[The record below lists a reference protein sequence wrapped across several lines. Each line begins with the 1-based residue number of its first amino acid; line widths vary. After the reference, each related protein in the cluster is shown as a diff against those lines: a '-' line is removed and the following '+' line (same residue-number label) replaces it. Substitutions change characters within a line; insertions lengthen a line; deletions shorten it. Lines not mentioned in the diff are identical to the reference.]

1 MNAYHLIRIS
11 LACFLG
17 VTPIAHADFRE
28 DFDKNSTSNW
38 QLLTGD
44 GNAKLQ
50 LQSMNGFARMQID
63 ATQDKHNIWWTVIK
77 RDIAQHLD
85 LEKLQNPAYELRVEA
100 RVRPSHA
107 PRRVNFMINTQRTTD
122 FHEHLRE
129 YDLAQSTD
137 WQVIS
142 MTTRNLDAQA
152 GDEVNVQ
159 LGVTDWGPGK
169 YYLDI
174 DYYRAEIVKLADA
187 KPDLGEPLIYHPPI
201 PALDAF
207 KHHLSVA
214 QDAVINQHFPEV
226 NFHHWQ
232 SNSARVLTVSAGQ
245 YAVMR
250 WDLKKFKGQKADG
263 AGVLSLITES
273 LQAGG
278 NYIQAYGE
286 DLGIEFGKLRV
297 FEIFGGDADWQQSD
311 VTFNS
316 FTQGKELQS
325 LINGQMVFDTDIA
338 KAGEQ
343 TLITIPRPV
352 LQRLLDGT
360 THGFLLQPLGALTVS
375 VYDSEHGD
383 GSQAPTLHFTTQK
396 P

>member
-1 MNAYHLIRIS
+1 MKSCSWAS
-11 LACFLG
+11 LAIGCLLAA
-17 VTPIAHADFRE
+17 TSMAHAEFTDN
-28 DFDKNSTSNW
+28 FDKKSTGDW
-38 QLLTGD
+38 QLLVGD
-44 GNAKLQ
+44 GEAKL
-50 LQSMNGFARMQID
+50 SFVPMKGFARMKVD
-63 ATQDKHNIWWTVIK
+63 ATRDKHNIWWTVIK
-77 RDIAQHLD
+77 RNIAQHLD
-85 LEKLQNPAYELRVEA
+85 LEKLQDPAYELRVEA

-129 YDLAQSTD
+129 YELRSTD
-137 WQVIS
+137 EWQVIS
-142 MTTRNLDAQA
+142 MTTRNLDVKP
-152 GDEVNVQ
+152 GDDVNVQ
-159 LGVTDWGPGK
+159 LGVTDWGPGE
-169 YYLDI
+169 YYLDV
-174 DYYRAEIVKLADA
+174 DYYRAQVVRRDQAEA
-187 KPDLGEPLIYHPPI
+187 DLGEPLIYHPPI
-201 PALDAF
+201 PPLDSF
-207 KHHLSVA
+207 QHHLAVS
-214 QDAVINQHFPEV
+214 QDAVINEVFPEV
-226 NFHHWQ
+226 NFHQWQ
-232 SNSARVLTVSAGQ
+232 SNGKRVLTATAGQ
-245 YAVMR
+245 YALLR

-263 AGVLSLITES
+263 AGVLSLTTES

-297 FEIFGGDADWQQSD
+297 FEIFSGDADWQQSD
-311 VTFNS
+311 LTFNS

-325 LINGQMVFDTDIA
+325 LINGQMIFDTDIA

-383 GSQAPTLHFTTQK
+383 GSQAPSLHFKTQK